1 MLNLRRKYKKKIYSF
16 CSKMNLLSRRYT
28 TLIAKRETLN
38 NEIKILTTDKS
49 HVKSL

>member
-1 MLNLRRKYKKKIYSF
+1 
-16 CSKMNLLSRRYT
+16 MNLLSRRYT

-49 HVKSL
+49 LVKSL